1 MMSGDTLRY
10 STGSPVPVTKDNPL
24 NNLIRRLEAATSR
37 LEDIASSSGSFE
49 QQANGDS
56 HGDLS
61 AGAGLPASSSMP
73 ELTASKEG
81 SREASTT
88 STLQPVSAPLPPSVE
103 EMDELISKEVKEF
116 LEASHGLDTLIE
128 EQVCILQLNHTSHML
143 TDFEGVF
150 SLQSLRRPEA
160 LPINNHQSEET

>member
-1 MMSGDTLRY
+1 MSSDTLRY
-10 STGSPVPVTKDNPL
+10 GTSSPVPVTKDNPL
-24 NNLIRRLEAATSR
+24 NNLIHRLEAATSR

-61 AGAGLPASSSMP
+61 AAAAGLPASSSMP

-88 STLQPVSAPLPPSVE
+88 STLQPVSAPLPPSIE

-128 EQVCILQLNHTSHML
+128 EQVCISNYAIR
-143 TDFEGVF
+143 G
-150 SLQSLRRPEA
+150 RY
-160 LPINNHQSEET
+160 